1 MAKKTIT
8 ISSLSISGVRNAQK
22 ELQKYRDSLEYKAR
36 LLAET
41 LAERGVEIAR
51 VRISSLDAIFTGEL
65 IQSIHSEYRGSKKG
79 GAIFA
84 VVADSE
90 HAIFVEI
97 GTGLIGTQHP
107 YPGDLP
113 VVYAQG
119 KHFVTLEKPFGK
131 FPAGTYGW
139 FYPGDDGKI
148 YFTEGMPARPFMYE
162 TGLEL
167 EKIAVEVAKDV
178 FRK

>member
-1 MAKKTIT
+1 MAKKTIKADLSV
-8 ISSLSISGVRNAQK
+8 SSLRNAQRK
-22 ELQKYRDSLEYKAR
+22 LEKYRDSLEYKAR

-51 VRISSLDAIFTGEL
+51 VRVASLDAIFTSEL
-65 IQSIHSEYRGSKKG
+65 IQSIHSEYKGSKKG

-90 HAIFVEI
+90 HAIYVEM
-97 GTGLIGTQHP
+97 GTGLIGAQHP

-113 VVYAQG
+113 VIYAQG
-119 KHFVTLEKPFGK
+119 KKFVTLEKPFGK

-162 TGLEL
+162 TGIEL
-167 EKIAVEVAKDV
+167 TKIVDEIAKDV

>member
-1 MAKKTIT
+1 MSKKTFKAGLSV
-8 ISSLSISGVRNAQK
+8 SSIRN
-22 ELQKYRDSLEYKAR
+22 LQRDLEKYRDSLEYKAR

-51 VRISSLDAIFTGEL
+51 VRIADLDAIFTGEL

-79 GAIFA
+79 GAVFA
-84 VVADSE
+84 VVADSK
-90 HAIFVEI
+90 HAIYVEM
-97 GTGLIGTQHP
+97 GTGLIGARHP

-119 KHFVTLEKPFGK
+119 KHFVALEKPLGK

-148 YFTEGMPARPFMYE
+148 YFTEGMPSRPFMYE
-162 TGLEL
+162 TAIEL
-167 EKIAVEVAKDV
+167 QKIVEEEAKKI